1 MFPTLRSATAA
12 DVSYLDGSYSSP
24 LTPLHIYL
32 PHPTYFII
40 TAGSGPWNGLSEAC
54 RVIFRE
60 DGIRGFY
67 RGCGTNLLRTTP
79 AAALTFTSFELIA
92 RALRKLSGAQ
102 QATSDDLPDL
112 LDAEQQELQL
122 QPQQGHLQQQQQQQL
137 HRPGLGYGGPQQQQQ
152 QQHGQDQQQQQHGG
166 HQMVSH
172 SPYGSQQQQ
181 QHLVGAA
188 QQLAEL
194 SRPHHVT
201 VVASGKND

>member
-1 MFPTLRSATAA
+1 LKLQHLLQRGANVPALTQKHLFVGELLRLLLTHFFVISFNTL
-12 DVSYLDGSYSSP
+12 
-24 LTPLHIYL
+24 
-32 PHPTYFII
+32 
-40 TAGSGPWNGLSEAC
+40 AGSGPWNGLSEAC

-102 QATSDDLPDL
+102 QATSDELPDL
-112 LDAEQQELQL
+112 LEAEQQELQL
-122 QPQQGHLQQQQQQQL
+122 QPQQGHLQQQLQYQQQL
-137 HRPGLGYGGPQQQQQ
+137 PGLGSSGIQQQRQGEQQQQQ
-152 QQHGQDQQQQQHGG
+152 RGGG
-166 HQMVSH
+166 HQMVAH

-188 QQLAEL
+188 QQIAEL

-201 VVASGKND
+201 VVASGKNV

>member
-1 MFPTLRSATAA
+1 MP
-12 DVSYLDGSYSSP
+12 
-24 LTPLHIYL
+24 
-32 PHPTYFII
+32 
-40 TAGSGPWNGLSEAC
+40 AGSGPWNGLSEAC

-92 RALRKLSGAQ
+92 RALRKLSNAQ

-112 LDAEQQELQL
+112 LEAQQQELQL
-122 QPQQGHLQQQQQQQL
+122 QPQQGHLQQQQQQQQQQHL
-137 HRPGLGYGGPQQQQQ
+137 PSLGYGGSQQQQQ
-152 QQHGQDQQQQQHGG
+152 LGQDQQQHQRGG
-166 HQMVSH
+166 HQMVAH

-188 QQLAEL
+188 QQIAEL

-201 VVASGKND
+201 VAAPGKNA

>member
-1 MFPTLRSATAA
+1 M
-12 DVSYLDGSYSSP
+12 
-24 LTPLHIYL
+24 LT
-32 PHPTYFII
+32 
-40 TAGSGPWNGLSEAC
+40 GSGPWNGLSDAC

-92 RALRKLSGAQ
+92 RALRKVSGPQ
-102 QATSDDLPDL
+102 QETLDELPDL

-122 QPQQGHLQQQQQQQL
+122 QPQQGHLQQQQQQHLQ
-137 HRPGLGYGGPQQQQQ
+137 RPGLGYGVQ
-152 QQHGQDQQQQQHGG
+152 QQHGQDQQQQQQQRGPNH
-166 HQMVSH
+166 MVAH

-181 QHLVGAA
+181 QQQHLMGAA

-194 SRPHHVT
+194 SRPQHVT
-201 VVASGKND
+201 AAAPGKNS

>member
-1 MFPTLRSATAA
+1 
-12 DVSYLDGSYSSP
+12 
-24 LTPLHIYL
+24 L
-32 PHPTYFII
+32 P
-40 TAGSGPWNGLSEAC
+40 AGSGPWNGLSEAC
-54 RVIFRE
+54 RVIFLE

-92 RALRKLSGAQ
+92 RALRKLSDAQ

-112 LDAEQQELQL
+112 LEAQQQELQL
-122 QPQQGHLQQQQQQQL
+122 QPQQGHLQQQQQEQL
-137 HRPGLGYGGPQQQQQ
+137 HRPSLGYGGSQQQQL
-152 QQHGQDQQQQQHGG
+152 GQDQQQQQQRGG
-166 HQMVSH
+166 HQMVAH

-181 QHLVGAA
+181 QQQHLAGAA

-201 VVASGKND
+201 VAAPGKNA